1 MSSLHQ
7 TPCHAVVARHT
18 FKRHT
23 AGWLQFALFTGFVG
37 LISSCGENG
46 TSVPQQTASPPEAV
60 TPTAPA
66 RRVSDEPGAI
76 TIADLRERLGI
87 GDAGTIQ
94 KVGSRI
100 VGMDLRGTSVTD
112 LSAIKGLPL
121 RELYLEETPVA
132 DISALAGMPLD
143 KLYLSRTQVA
153 DLTPLVGMQ
162 LTELN
167 LVGTPVTDLTPLR
180 EVEFATL
187 WIPETDVSDLGP
199 LAGKSF
205 VSLDVHQTPVSDL
218 SPLSGNT
225 SLRRLHIA
233 ETKVTDLTP
242 LAGLKLDRLIFTP
255 GNIEQGLDAI
265 RNMPSLNRIDTQFDG
280 VAPIKTPEEFWQA
293 YDAGVLNESSGQP
306 QE

>member
-1 MSSLHQ
+1 MTPLLHSQ
-7 TPCHAVVARHT
+7 RRPFVTLRRGVP
-18 FKRHT
+18 F
-23 AGWLQFALFTGFVG
+23 GFALLVG
-37 LISSCGENG
+37 LAGVLAGCGNEHPPPQ
-46 TSVPQQTASPPEAV
+46 VPESPDEAT

-66 RRVSDEPGAI
+66 RRISDAPGAM
-76 TIADLRERLGI
+76 TIADLRKRLGI
-87 GDAGTIQ
+87 GDAGAIQ
-94 KVGSRI
+94 KVGGRI
-100 VGMDLRGTSVTD
+100 VGMDLRGTGVTD
-112 LSAIKGLPL
+112 LSPLQGLPL

-143 KLYLSRTQVA
+143 KLYLSHTNVT
-153 DLTPLVGMQ
+153 DLTSLAGMQ

-167 LVGTPVTDLTPLR
+167 LVGTPLTDITPLR

-187 WIPETDVSDLGP
+187 WIPETEISDLSP

-205 VSLDVHQTPVSDL
+205 VSLDLHQTPVSDL
-218 SPLSGNT
+218 SPLAGNL

-233 ETKVTDLTP
+233 ETQVTDLTP

-255 GNIEQGLDAI
+255 GNVDRGLDAI

-280 VAPIKTPEEFWQA
+280 VAPIKTPEEFWNL
-293 YDAGVLNESSGQP
+293 YDAGDLNGSSGQP